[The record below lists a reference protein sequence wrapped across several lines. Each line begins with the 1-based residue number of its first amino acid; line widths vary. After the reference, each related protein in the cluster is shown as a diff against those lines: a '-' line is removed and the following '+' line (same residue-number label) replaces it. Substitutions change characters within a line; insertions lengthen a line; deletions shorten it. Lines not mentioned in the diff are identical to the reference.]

1 MQLQKE
7 KHMSKDASIVFQ
19 SLTKAAAEVMPEGTP
34 AADLIA
40 YTRELIAAHN
50 QEINQPRPIMAPLET
65 PTPTPKPPSGGG
77 GSEVVSG
84 RIKKIKAMAPN
95 RTFVVIESNGE
106 EVKGS
111 AWNGKSGKHADALN
125 RFQHDDQIE
134 VSVVMSPNKSGGDPW
149 INFENPRRPF

>member
-1 MQLQKE
+1 
-7 KHMSKDASIVFQ
+7 
-19 SLTKAAAEVMPEGTP
+19 MPEGTP

-40 YTRELIAAHN
+40 YTRQLIEAHN
-50 QEINQPRPIMAPLET
+50 EHTNQPRPIMPPLKA
-65 PTPTPKPPSGGG
+65 PTPNPKPPSGGG
-77 GSEVVSG
+77 GAEVVTG

-111 AWNGKSGKHADALN
+111 AWKKHAEAMN
-125 RFQHDDQIE
+125 RFQHEEDIE
-134 VSVVMSPNKSGGDPW
+134 VSIVTSPNKSGGDPW